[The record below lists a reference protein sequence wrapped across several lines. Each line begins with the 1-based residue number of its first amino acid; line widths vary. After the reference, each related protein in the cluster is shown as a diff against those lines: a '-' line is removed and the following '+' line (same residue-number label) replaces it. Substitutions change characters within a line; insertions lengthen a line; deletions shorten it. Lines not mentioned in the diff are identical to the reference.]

1 MEDAGDLKSPAHKGM
16 RVQIPPPAN
25 KLRKAWNS
33 SGIAVQPLCNLALLT
48 EHAVYRRSAA
58 AQARASGM
66 RGGVSWR

>member
-1 MEDAGDLKSPAHKGM
+1 
-16 RVQIPPPAN
+16 
-25 KLRKAWNS
+25 
-33 SGIAVQPLCNLALLT
+33 VQPLYNLALLT